1 MSLEE
6 LEKRLRTLED
16 IEEIKQLQARYV
28 DCLTKIDWDGLVD
41 CFAENGVVDLSEGA
55 KGKEEIAKF
64 FKEEIALT
72 HIGMEGVYVLH
83 PIISVDG
90 NKAKG
95 SWILHTMFSQPHK
108 IQIRPATTADEDA
121 PDWMQG
127 YYEME
132 YVRENGKWKISL
144 LRWRRRLLS
153 PRPTE

>member
-1 MSLEE
+1 
-6 LEKRLRTLED
+6 
-16 IEEIKQLQARYV
+16 
-28 DCLTKIDWDGLVD
+28 
-41 CFAENGVVDLSEGA
+41 
-55 KGKEEIAKF
+55 
-64 FKEEIALT
+64 
-72 HIGMEGVYVLH
+72 MEGNYVLH
-83 PIISVDG
+83 SIISVDG

-95 SWILHTMFSQPHK
+95 NWLLYTMFSQPHK

-127 YYEME
+127 YNEME